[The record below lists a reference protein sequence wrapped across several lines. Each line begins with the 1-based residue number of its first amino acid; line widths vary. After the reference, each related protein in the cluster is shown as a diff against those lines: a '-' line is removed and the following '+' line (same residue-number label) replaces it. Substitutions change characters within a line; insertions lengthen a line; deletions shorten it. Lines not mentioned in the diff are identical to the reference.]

1 MLQMLKNW
9 LNLNFFVSK
18 LDQFLMQFD
27 KTHPKKS
34 ASQRKE
40 IEKYARIYR
49 LRDNPHAAQQ
59 SSETLWE
66 KF

>member
-1 MLQMLKNW
+1 VFKLLKKW
-9 LNLNFFVSK
+9 LNLDFFVSQ
-18 LDQFLMQFD
+18 LDQFLIQFD

-40 IEKYARIYR
+40 IEKYEQIYR
-49 LRDNPHAAQQ
+49 LRDNPHASQP
-59 SSETLWE
+59 SRETLWD